1 MSKQWLEEIDKDIL
15 YFTPFYE
22 EVRLA
27 EVFHEDDGS
36 WCYSSDLLDVSNE
49 YLGSDSLEEAR
60 KEVEDLIEIYFED
73 EISYYQSLLN
83 SFKS

>member
-1 MSKQWLEEIDKDIL
+1 MSKQWLEEIDKNIL

-27 EVFHEDDGS
+27 EVFYEDDGD

-49 YLGSDSLEEAR
+49 YLDSDSLEEAR
-60 KEVEDLIEIYFED
+60 KEVEDLIEEHFED
-73 EISYYQSLLN
+73 EISYYQLLLN
-83 SFKS
+83 SFTS